1 MSDDPSPSLMSA
13 PPINVVPSASAGY
26 TEESL
31 AANAKA
37 RLDLAVSLEAVRGS
51 QANYMQALFAMVASI
66 VASLAGLAAVDADTG
81 GVVDMGVAKGVFG
94 FAVLLFVC
102 SSLGLSKT
110 VRDRSFADAFALA
123 AGAGPAGALRAQLR
137 GSDASLYAAVFGAT
151 ASMCLAGAS
160 VLLLNG
166 HGTSA
171 NHLFAGIA
179 FCMTSTV
186 TVAKVVRDRFDADF
200 IEASGLTAGT
210 RQLAILLRISD
221 SLIGGTQA
229 FFWLSLASA
238 LASVSSVLGVI
249 LSSGLDAV
257 TKIIVTT
264 CVFFLAVASINASK
278 MVRDKI
284 DRSRGA
290 AQNTVG
296 WNLVTTL
303 SFIIAFVAAVTG
315 TFFVCRTGVLSSSM
329 CAFINTGMIWV
340 LASVLT
346 FSKVA
351 RDYEERGRSASA

>member
-31 AANAKA
+31 AANAKP

-229 FFWLSLASA
+229 FFC
-238 LASVSSVLGVI
+238 VI